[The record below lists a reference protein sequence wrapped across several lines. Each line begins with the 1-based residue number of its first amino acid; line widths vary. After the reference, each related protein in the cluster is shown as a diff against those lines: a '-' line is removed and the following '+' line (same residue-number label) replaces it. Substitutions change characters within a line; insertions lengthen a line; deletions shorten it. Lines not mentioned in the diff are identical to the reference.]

1 MKDLLWMGTV
11 THNIY
16 SGTNSK
22 NLWGM
27 LLSYLEAFEF
37 SAELYRRSYRRCS
50 KTKGVLNIFA
60 KLTGVISKV
69 AFLTPT
75 TLLKER
81 LWYMCFPVNF
91 AKLLRTPILENICKR
106 LIYLFIYLLL
116 YLFIYLFIYLFFI
129 CSWQSAET
137 IVLIIKYTD
146 IFIKIC

>member
-1 MKDLLWMGTV
+1 
-11 THNIY
+11 
-16 SGTNSK
+16 
-22 NLWGM
+22 M

-106 LIYLFIYLLL
+106 LIYLFIYLFI
-116 YLFIYLFIYLFFI
+116 YFFIYLFIYLFILYLQLTI
-129 CSWQSAET
+129 CRNNRAYNQ
-137 IVLIIKYTD
+137 IHRHIHKNMLINFNFQK
-146 IFIKIC
+146 